1 MSKKKVTDNI
11 YMYHVRKDERLQRD
25 LQHTSVEQSAVK
37 ADIVGSQNHQS
48 DENRGS
54 GYWMVENSFYLS
66 ADKVVTDN
74 DDGHQNVLDIN
85 PSVYSEINDSENN
98 VDYKNTAFEYDYAQ
112 VRYPNK

>member
-1 MSKKKVTDNI
+1 
-11 YMYHVRKDERLQRD
+11 MYQIMKEERLKDD
-25 LQHTSVEQSAVK
+25 LQLNPIEHSASK
-37 ADIVGSQNHQS
+37 ADIGGSQNHQS

-66 ADKVVTDN
+66 ADMNIKGK

-112 VRYPNK
+112 VRGSQ

>member
-1 MSKKKVTDNI
+1 MKE
-11 YMYHVRKDERLQRD
+11 ERLKDD
-25 LQHTSVEQSAVK
+25 LQLNPIEYSASK
-37 ADIVGSQNHQS
+37 ADIGGSQNHQS

-66 ADKVVTDN
+66 ADKVVRD
-74 DDGHQNVLDIN
+74 DGDGHQNVLDIN

-112 VRYPNK
+112 VRGSQ